1 MVPDQREPL
10 PAFVDHTPPLPAT
23 YHDTLEAGVAALGLA
38 LDAAARSI
46 IDGHVRLLLAWTRAI
61 NLTAVREP
69 AAVATLHVLDSLAAA
84 GRLRS
89 RRVGRLLDLGSGGGF
104 PGIPLAAL
112 LPDAEVT
119 LLEAVGK
126 KARFLET
133 VVAATGLAPRV
144 RVVAMRA
151 EALGAAPS
159 TRGAWDVITARAV
172 ASTADLVELAFPL
185 LAPGGSLLAWK
196 RGDIAGELATA
207 DRAVTALGG
216 GRLELL
222 ANGPELP
229 GLAGHVLVVA
239 TRAMSGRVPEA
250 YPRDPAARA
259 RRPW

>member
-10 PAFVDHTPPLPAT
+10 PALVDATPPLPTT
-23 YHDTLEAGVAALGLA
+23 YHDTLDAGASALGLT
-38 LDAAARSI
+38 LDAKARAV

-69 AAVATLHVLDSLAAA
+69 SAVATLHVLDSLAAV
-84 GRLRS
+84 RWLRA
-89 RRVGRLLDLGSGGGF
+89 RRIGRLLDLGSGGGF

-112 LPDAEVT
+112 LPDTEVT

-144 RVVAMRA
+144 RVVTARA
-151 EALGAAPS
+151 EALGAAKA
-159 TRGAWDVITARAV
+159 TRGGWDAVTARAV

-185 LAPGGSLLAWK
+185 LGPGGSLLAWK
-196 RGDIAGELATA
+196 RGDLAGELAAA

-216 GRLELL
+216 GRLELP
-222 ANGPELP
+222 ASEPELP
-229 GLAGHVLVVA
+229 GLAGHALVVA
-239 TRAMSGRVPEA
+239 TRSVAGRVPEA
-250 YPRDPAARA
+250 YPRDPAART